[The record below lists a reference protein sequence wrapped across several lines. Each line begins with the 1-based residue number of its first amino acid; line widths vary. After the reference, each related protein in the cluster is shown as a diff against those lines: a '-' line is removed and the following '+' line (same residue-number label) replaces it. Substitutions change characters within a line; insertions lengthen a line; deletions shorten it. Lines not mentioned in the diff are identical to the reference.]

1 MLARWPRPSFYL
13 LIALVI
19 VLDQLTKMWATLSL
33 RPLGMITLVPGFFN
47 LTYVQNTGIAFGM
60 FQGQWLL
67 VGFCVVAL
75 ILIAL
80 YYARG
85 VNWAGRE
92 PNLVGGCLCGGALGN
107 LLDRS
112 RLGYVVDFF
121 DVHIGPHHWPVFNV
135 ADSLICLAV
144 GWIVLRQLTGT
155 PTKLEGQPP
164 A

>member
-33 RPLGMITLVPGFFN
+33 RPLGMVTLVPGFFN

-60 FQGQWLL
+60 FKGQGLL
-67 VGFCVVAL
+67 VGLFVAAL
-75 ILIAL
+75 ALIAL
-80 YYARG
+80 YYTRG
-85 VNWAGRE
+85 VNWAGWE

-107 LLDRS
+107 LLDRA

-121 DVHIGPHHWPVFNV
+121 DVHIGAHHWPVFNV

-155 PTKLEGQPP
+155 PKLEGQPP